1 MLCLRVELVLAELGH
16 VCVLPSL
23 PVLRVDDDE
32 TTGFALVQYLVMD
45 IGTGLAL
52 SDAGDVVAREHVAE
66 SLVEIELGAVSKV
79 VGRLLL
85 KLTFE
90 VRDLFLRGF
99 FLARELGP
107 RLEERLV
114 FRALK
119 ELPLLGERG
128 LVPPLGLGN
137 ELRSSLRFTGLLFLE
152 LRLCRGKFTL
162 RGGDT
167 LCGCFGRALLGVA
180 LGLKQI
186 SRRRRKSAQGRRR
199 NALAGDVCGVGEE
212 ASAGRG
218 PEGRAR
224 SGGRRGPPYA
234 GRLAIPAGLAPARP
248 GRLLSDGAPLGLRQL
263 LGSRRP

>member
-1 MLCLRVELVLAELGH
+1 M
-16 VCVLPSL
+16 
-23 PVLRVDDDE
+23 
-32 TTGFALVQYLVMD
+32 
-45 IGTGLAL
+45 
-52 SDAGDVVAREHVAE
+52 
-66 SLVEIELGAVSKV
+66 EIELGAVSKV

-263 LGSRRP
+263 LGSRRAALEPAPPHVLLRRIGRRLIITSSASPVAIRMTWTALPITSAGRRSPFGPRGMGRG

>member
-1 MLCLRVELVLAELGH
+1 
-16 VCVLPSL
+16 
-23 PVLRVDDDE
+23 
-32 TTGFALVQYLVMD
+32 MD

-186 SRRRRKSAQGRRR
+186 SPVLLFEDLLESSFGLSPQATLPLVDIPP
-199 NALAGDVCGVGEE
+199 NFLVLSLGE
-212 ASAGRG
+212 R
-218 PEGRAR
+218 
-224 SGGRRGPPYA
+224 
-234 GRLAIPAGLAPARP
+234 APAR
-248 GRLLSDGAPLGLRQL
+248 GALADHRMFGLDGAT
-263 LGSRRP
+263 